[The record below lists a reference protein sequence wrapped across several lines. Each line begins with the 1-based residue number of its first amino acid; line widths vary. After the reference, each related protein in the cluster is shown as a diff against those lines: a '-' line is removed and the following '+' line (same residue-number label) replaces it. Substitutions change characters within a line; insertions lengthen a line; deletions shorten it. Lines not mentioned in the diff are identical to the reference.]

1 MIMRIRHIFRV
12 SLVVAMFVVWLLNG
26 SCTQNDG
33 HIGPVFGQ
41 WRMTETTIGTEPVHA
56 YAGNVFWLFQNN
68 VVCLREVLPHHDVD
82 NRWGSW
88 KWGEKDVLI
97 LDFSHGDELHSPD
110 DKVYEPLV
118 ITGFVAGEN
127 VLRVHQLT
135 SSHMEL
141 SMGNRTYTLKKQ

>member
-1 MIMRIRHIFRV
+1 MAYDGDYHRHRACTCVCRQCI
-12 SLVVAMFVVWLLNG
+12 LVVSEQCGL
-26 SCTQNDG
+26 
-33 HIGPVFGQ
+33 
-41 WRMTETTIGTEPVHA
+41 
-56 YAGNVFWLFQNN
+56 
-68 VVCLREVLPHHDVD
+68 LREVLPHHDVD

-127 VLRVHQLT
+127 VLRVHRLT